1 MGYVSKEWLKEHEC
15 QIFMYQKADD
25 GSEGV
30 LPVNID
36 DLPEA
41 DGMSGGIAWKEYLVK
56 LTEKEVSLIRYG
68 LRCAIKQEYRNA
80 DIIATASQLKGE
92 STLDCAE
99 DALVQE
105 FFDSADELRK
115 LDHRFD
121 GECTVD
127 G

>member
-1 MGYVSKEWLKEHEC
+1 MKMSK
-15 QIFMYQKADD
+15 Q
-25 GSEGV
+25 
-30 LPVNID
+30 
-36 DLPEA
+36 
-41 DGMSGGIAWKEYLVK
+41 KEYLVK
-56 LTEKEVSLIRYG
+56 LTEKEVGLIQYG
-68 LRCAIKQEYRNA
+68 LRCAIKQEHRNA

-105 FFDSADELRK
+105 FFESVEELRK
-115 LDHRFD
+115 LHNRFE

>member
-1 MGYVSKEWLKEHEC
+1 MDTPK
-15 QIFMYQKADD
+15 Q
-25 GSEGV
+25 
-30 LPVNID
+30 
-36 DLPEA
+36 
-41 DGMSGGIAWKEYLVK
+41 KEYLVK
-56 LTEKEVSLIRYG
+56 LTEKEVDLIRWG

-99 DALVQE
+99 DALVHE
-105 FFDSADELRK
+105 FYESVEELRK
-115 LDHRFD
+115 LDHRFE

>member
-1 MGYVSKEWLKEHEC
+1 MLFQYKKD
-15 QIFMYQKADD
+15 DD

-36 DLPEA
+36 DLEE
-41 DGMSGGIAWKEYLVK
+41 DEMSGEITGKEYLVK

-68 LRCAIKQEYRNA
+68 LRCAIKEEHRNA
-80 DIIATASQLKGE
+80 DIIVTASQLKGE
-92 STLDCAE
+92 STLDCSE

-105 FFDSADELRK
+105 FFENTDELRK
-115 LDHRFD
+115 LDHRFE

>member
-1 MGYVSKEWLKEHEC
+1 
-15 QIFMYQKADD
+15 
-25 GSEGV
+25 
-30 LPVNID
+30 VNID

-41 DGMSGGIAWKEYLVK
+41 DGMSGGIAGKEYLVK
-56 LTEKEVSLIRYG
+56 LTEKEVGLIRYG

-99 DALVQE
+99 DALVQK
-105 FFDSADELRK
+105 FFDNTDELSR
-115 LDHRFD
+115 LDHRFE
-121 GECTVD
+121 GECTAD

>member
-1 MGYVSKEWLKEHEC
+1 MDMPK
-15 QIFMYQKADD
+15 Q
-25 GSEGV
+25 
-30 LPVNID
+30 
-36 DLPEA
+36 
-41 DGMSGGIAWKEYLVK
+41 KEYLVK

-80 DIIATASQLKGE
+80 DIITTASQLKGE

-105 FFDSADELRK
+105 FFENTEELRK
-115 LDHRFD
+115 LDHRFE

-127 G
+127 GQRVKNRTNTEGSGNG